1 MLTRRQAL
9 KSLAT
14 IPLINGCTTTNLP
27 TTRNYSPSGI
37 PLRRVR
43 VSRSRIIRSIAG
55 LRPFRPSGFVV
66 NAERMNDKVIIH
78 NYGHGGGGI
87 TLSWGTSH
95 LAMELANKTAFK
107 RCAILGCG
115 AAGLSAARLMQTA
128 GWDVTIYAKD
138 LPPNT
143 TSNVAGGQWS
153 PTSVFEEQVATPKF
167 LQQFESAM
175 RHAYRYYQ
183 DLVGSEYGVRWI
195 SNYNL
200 ANDVANPNSLYS
212 KYASMYPQQRLLEP
226 TEHPFNAGTITHFD
240 TMLVEPA
247 VYLPKLMND
256 VQIAGGK
263 INVRNFHGL
272 SEILSLAEP
281 VIINCTGLGSREFF
295 GDEDLIPIRGQL
307 TFLLPQEEVQYII
320 VGNEGLYMFPRSDG
334 ILLGGTFERNQ
345 WDIQPDPQITDRLI
359 NGHKA
364 FFSAMQD
371 PWS

>member
-27 TTRNYSPSGI
+27 TTRNYSPSGM

-95 LAMELANKTAFK
+95 LAMELANETAFK

-167 LQQFESAM
+167 LQQFERAM

-200 ANDVANPNSLYS
+200 ANDVTQTVCIQNTQACTCSS
-212 KYASMYPQQRLLEP
+212 
-226 TEHPFNAGTITHFD
+226 
-240 TMLVEPA
+240 
-247 VYLPKLMND
+247 VYLSQLNIRLM
-256 VQIAGGK
+256 
-263 INVRNFHGL
+263 R
-272 SEILSLAEP
+272 EP
-281 VIINCTGLGSREFF
+281 LRT
-295 GDEDLIPIRGQL
+295 LIQC
-307 TFLLPQEEVQYII
+307 
-320 VGNEGLYMFPRSDG
+320 
-334 ILLGGTFERNQ
+334 
-345 WDIQPDPQITDRLI
+345 
-359 NGHKA
+359 
-364 FFSAMQD
+364 
-371 PWS
+371 